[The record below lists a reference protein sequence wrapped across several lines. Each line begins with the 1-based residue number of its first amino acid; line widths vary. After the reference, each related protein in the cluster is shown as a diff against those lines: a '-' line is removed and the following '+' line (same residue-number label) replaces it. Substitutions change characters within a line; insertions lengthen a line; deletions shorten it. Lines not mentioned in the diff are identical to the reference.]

1 MALESIY
8 YISQIFAAIAIAA
21 SLLFVGLQLRQNDRT
36 QRATIHQIVGQ
47 RTMETTKFYFTADH
61 ADVLAKMSE
70 GVRELT
76 SHEIIVVLGMLRI
89 NLLNLQEAVWQQ
101 RHGLLDDDVVK
112 SPLAS
117 SRRLYASTT
126 ARVVVKFFASTFSDE
141 QHELMDEMGLLKSP
155 VQIATNLPAAW
166 QKAFDEMFPIEN

>member
-8 YISQIFAAIAIAA
+8 YVSQILAAIAIAA

-47 RTMETTKFYFTADH
+47 RTMDTTKFYFTDDH

-70 GVRELT
+70 GARELS
-76 SHEIIVVLGMLRI
+76 SHEIMVVLGMLRI
-89 NLLNLQEAVWQQ
+89 NLLNLQEALWQQ

-112 SPLAS
+112 GALAS

-126 ARVVVKFFASTFSDE
+126 ARVAVNFFASTFSDE
-141 QHELMDEMGLLKSP
+141 QHHLMAEMGLLDQP
-155 VQIATNLPAAW
+155 LQVATNLPANW
-166 QKAFDEMFPIEN
+166 RKVFDEMFPLNS